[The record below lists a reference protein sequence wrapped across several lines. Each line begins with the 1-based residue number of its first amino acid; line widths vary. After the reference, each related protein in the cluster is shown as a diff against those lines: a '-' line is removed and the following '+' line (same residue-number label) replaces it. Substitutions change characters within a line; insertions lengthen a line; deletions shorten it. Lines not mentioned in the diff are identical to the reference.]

1 MTATGTRQN
10 GPVESSRETLM
21 RMLIAIVLA
30 ATLCACADLRK
41 WAGES
46 QGIQDESELAIEQQ
60 RLTNEQMAMGL
71 PTMNGQQATP
81 SIVFGHPTI
90 DCTSSALRDG
100 FVSTTCH

>member
-1 MTATGTRQN
+1 
-10 GPVESSRETLM
+10 M
-21 RMLIAIVLA
+21 RVLIAIALA

-41 WAGES
+41 WAGEQQDS
-46 QGIQDESELAIEQQ
+46 QDESELAIEQQ

-71 PTMNGQQATP
+71 PMMNGQQATP
-81 SIVFGHPTI
+81 SIVIGHPTI

>member
-1 MTATGTRQN
+1 MQWVPAKMD
-10 GPVESSRETLM
+10 SSNPGQETLM
-21 RMLIAIVLA
+21 RVVIAIALA

-41 WAGES
+41 WAGEQ
-46 QGIQDESELAIEQQ
+46 QGSQDESELALEQQ

>member
-1 MTATGTRQN
+1 
-10 GPVESSRETLM
+10 M
-21 RMLIAIVLA
+21 RALIAIALA
-30 ATLCACADLRK
+30 ATLCACADLRN
-41 WAGES
+41 WADEQ
-46 QGIQDESELAIEQQ
+46 QGNQDESELTIEQQ

-71 PTMNGQQATP
+71 PTGNGQQATP